1 LDNKELYENMNKSI
15 SIKTRIG
22 VLPIVIFL
30 SGIVLFA
37 SFIFYNIF
45 SIGNSFTNVKLPS
58 NSVINLKNKGE
69 YTIFYEYNDNL
80 AKENYEQVSN
90 MDISIADINSKNKVQ
105 INKTSANFKYSNFGT
120 TKSAFLKFK
129 VEEAGDY
136 EISGSSKIGTNNKIT
151 ISIIQGFLS
160 KILFTVIGSL
170 IIMIVTILSG
180 IFIIFGRI
188 KNNMEWNF

>member
-188 KNNMEWNF
+188 KNNME

>member
-1 LDNKELYENMNKSI
+1 MDNKELYENMNKSI
-15 SIKTRIG
+15 SIKTPIG

-188 KNNMEWNF
+188 KNNME

>member
-1 LDNKELYENMNKSI
+1 MNKSI
-15 SIKTRIG
+15 SIKTPIG

-188 KNNMEWNF
+188 KNNME